1 MKDDDLLLHL
11 EKTVTNFVADSEAK
25 RPGVKAS
32 LIAGG
37 NRLSIESSGPIM
49 DDTNITINDVEVITS
64 GTLRAQAQAVLNDKA
79 PAPATQE
86 TATLKWSGAGNRI
99 SPMEAVVKLPIG
111 SETAHG
117 VVKVVHEGSHGFPA
131 AGYSWGATA
140 LIHDPDAPVGTRYMM
155 LRNGADDL
163 ERDVFFSWIELDP
176 ATNKFKYTP
185 TADRF
190 RPRGLPVTAKP
201 VQVEHSCNEAVL
213 LMTTDGPFVLVTGN
227 QLDISKWI
235 CRKIPNAELQTLEW
249 NHFTFVRNGTLYVI
263 SPTKDNTVAT
273 LEVWSGPLAGQGDVQ
288 LTKRQISGVNGSRR
302 QVTADKFPIFDKVI
316 GSAGEQ
322 AYCTNADPAITSLD
336 TVRIIHAPWKL
347 RGNCYSYVNE
357 GNLLRISHR
366 GIFYISDNAT
376 AVKSRAGMSYTLN
389 LDTMA
394 FAMDL
399 PEQYPISV
407 TMSNISFKTVGFF
420 DAADADYTNCILV
433 NNGRIFVYDTY
444 GPNTPNLLEVR
455 NNSGISVF
463 ENARID
469 RHEWESYKI
478 GSPVG
483 LYGTILKMGF
493 RGISNVGNNTIVGAS
508 SSGDETWAAA
518 YDPYGS
524 YSPTIPGYGPTNNRK
539 LITRSEYT
547 KFNNAVYEYDGDRSK
562 VNGYN
567 FTQRSLDGPSTYE
580 DGEFDNRMFM
590 SEATYA
596 RLKNEFIAAVN
607 HGIPAGDIY
616 ETNLQL
622 GVWRNSKIPCV
633 GTLAIVHVN
642 PDNRRAKR
650 ATLWFF
656 QFEPNARFG
665 EITSARYIAT
675 LQRVVWSNS
684 ALGFIQAEEWCR
696 ASPPLAHMLID
707 GTYVISAVNS
717 YLSVIGD
724 GQFGCPMGI
733 YNPQSK
739 TWHEQCW
746 HITSGATMEGYLGTR
761 ELGVGWVVRLTSAE
775 GVYLDSFGT
784 TRTQVATSWATGVR
798 TRYCL
803 LMTRSD
809 AGDNVAISQH
819 GATRT
824 KDKIQSLI
832 PPTRTVQGMDLTQD
846 RVIAKANIPNANKIP
861 NMADMAYP
869 AQQQHRN
876 SLANV
881 ALKTHTHVAA
891 DYVLDSATN
900 ATYGASVLGNLASPD
915 ATAFRVDAVE
925 DLTDSV
931 PALQARPVQLVKLD
945 NSIAVDYEV

>member
-11 EKTVTNFVADSEAK
+11 EKTVTTFVADSGAK

-37 NRLSIESSGPIM
+37 NRLSIESSGPNM
-49 DDTNITINDVEVITS
+49 DDTNIFINDVEAITS
-64 GTLRAQAQAVLNDKA
+64 GTLRAQAQAILNDKA

-86 TATLKWSGAGNRI
+86 TTTLKWSGAGNRI

-140 LIHDPDAPVGTRYMM
+140 LIHDPDAPAGTRYMM

-176 ATNKFKYTP
+176 ATGKFKYTP

-190 RPRGLPVTAKP
+190 RPKGLPVTAKP
-201 VQVEHSCNEAVL
+201 IQVEHSCNEAVL
-213 LMTTDGPFVLVTGN
+213 LMTTDGPFVLITGN
-227 QLDISKWI
+227 QLDVSKWI
-235 CRKIPNAELQTLEW
+235 CRRIPNAELQALEW
-249 NHFTFVRNGTLYVI
+249 NHFTFVHNGTLYVI
-263 SPTKDNTVAT
+263 SPTKDNAVAT
-273 LEVWSGPLAGQGDVQ
+273 LEVWSGPLAGQGDAQ

-316 GSAGEQ
+316 GAPGEQ
-322 AYCTNADPAITSLD
+322 AYCTNADPTITSLD

-347 RGNCYSYVNE
+347 RGNCYGYVNE

-407 TMSNISFKTVGFF
+407 SMTNISFVTTGFF
-420 DAADADYTNCILV
+420 DAQDADYTNCILV

-444 GPNTPNLLEVR
+444 GPNTPTLLEVT
-455 NNSGISVF
+455 NSSGMSVF
-463 ENARID
+463 ENTRID
-469 RHEWESYKI
+469 RHVWDSYSV
-478 GSPVG
+478 GSPSG
-483 LYGTILKMGF
+483 LYGTALKMGF
-493 RGISNVGNNTIVGAS
+493 RGLSTIGGNAIIGDS
-508 SSGDETWAAA
+508 SSSDGTWVAK

-524 YSPTIPGYGPTNNRK
+524 YSPTIPGYGPTNDRK
-539 LITRSEYT
+539 LLPRAEYI
-547 KFNNAVYEYDGDRSK
+547 KFNNAVYEFDGDVNK
-562 VNGYN
+562 LNGYN
-567 FTQRSLDGPSTYE
+567 FTARALDGPSTYE
-580 DGEFDNRMFM
+580 DGELGNRMFM
-590 SEATYA
+590 SQATFT
-596 RLKNEFIAAVN
+596 RLTAEVMAQVG
-607 HGIPAGDIY
+607 HGLPASDIY
-616 ETNLQL
+616 EANLSL
-622 GVWRNSKIPCV
+622 GVWRNANIPCV
-633 GTLAIVHVN
+633 GTLAIVYVN
-642 PDNRRAKR
+642 PDNRKAKR
-650 ATLWFF
+650 TTLWFF

-665 EITSARYIAT
+665 EIKAIRYVAT
-675 LQRVVWSNS
+675 LQRALWSNS
-684 ALGFIQAEEWCR
+684 TLGFIQPEDWFRC
-696 ASPPLAHMLID
+696 SPPLAHRLLD
-707 GTYVISAVNS
+707 GTYAISAVNC

-733 YNPQSK
+733 YDPSTK
-739 TWHEQCW
+739 TWHEQHW
-746 HITSGATMEGYLGTR
+746 AITSGSTMEGYLGTK

-775 GVYLDSFGT
+775 GVYLDSFGN
-784 TRTQVATSWATGVR
+784 TRAQVAQSWATGVR

-809 AGDNVAISQH
+809 AGDNVAISQY
-819 GATRT
+819 GATRS

-832 PPTRTVQGMDLTQD
+832 PPTRKVQGMDLTQD
-846 RVIAKANIPNANKIP
+846 RTIAKANIPNANKIP
-861 NMADMAYP
+861 NMADVSYP
-869 AQQQHRN
+869 VQQQHRN

-881 ALKTHTHVAA
+881 ALKTHTHIAA

-931 PALQARPVQLVKLD
+931 TALQARPVQLVKLD